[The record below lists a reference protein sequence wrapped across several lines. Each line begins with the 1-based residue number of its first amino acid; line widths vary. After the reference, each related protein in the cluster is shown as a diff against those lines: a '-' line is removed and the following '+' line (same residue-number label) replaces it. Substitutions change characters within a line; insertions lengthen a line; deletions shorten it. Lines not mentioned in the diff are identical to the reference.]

1 MDSFLNDLLTHLSS
15 IKKLFIM
22 KNNLILLVLIL
33 TNITLYAQHKGNF
46 NHLESGTISR
56 QNISHTG
63 NAPIYNPIKRQN
75 YFGQLNPSNILTID
89 VKALQNVTAAN
100 YTAVFNLSQIGPT
113 ADSTNLLMDKRI
125 KAVKAEL
132 TKLGIKP
139 NQFAVDVI
147 SFVPKFELE
156 VVKKLF
162 SKTYNEVPIG
172 FELQK
177 NVMITFTKTQDFESI
192 LKICASH
199 EIYNLEKGDY
209 FIADVNSVYK
219 NLQAKLVALINE
231 RKTYYEALGFNIST
245 YTPSVADESFCY
257 FPKDFYRSYQAFN
270 SVSYEAISK
279 RKGVTTAEK
288 QTSYYYQAITYEDF
302 DIVVNP
308 SILEPVVQVGMNIK
322 LQLTPKPIEQKQEPI
337 TKIETKYKYY
347 LVSPNGNVSYKE
359 LPSN

>member
-1 MDSFLNDLLTHLSS
+1 
-15 IKKLFIM
+15 M

-156 VVKKLF
+156 V
-162 SKTYNEVPIG
+162 
-172 FELQK
+172 
-177 NVMITFTKTQDFESI
+177 
-192 LKICASH
+192 LKS
-199 EIYNLEKGDY
+199 Y
-209 FIADVNSVYK
+209 
-219 NLQAKLVALINE
+219 LV
-231 RKTYYEALGFNIST
+231 
-245 YTPSVADESFCY
+245 
-257 FPKDFYRSYQAFN
+257 
-270 SVSYEAISK
+270 
-279 RKGVTTAEK
+279 
-288 QTSYYYQAITYEDF
+288 
-302 DIVVNP
+302 
-308 SILEPVVQVGMNIK
+308 
-322 LQLTPKPIEQKQEPI
+322 KPIMKFQLALSFK
-337 TKIETKYKYY
+337 KM
-347 LVSPNGNVSYKE
+347 
-359 LPSN
+359 